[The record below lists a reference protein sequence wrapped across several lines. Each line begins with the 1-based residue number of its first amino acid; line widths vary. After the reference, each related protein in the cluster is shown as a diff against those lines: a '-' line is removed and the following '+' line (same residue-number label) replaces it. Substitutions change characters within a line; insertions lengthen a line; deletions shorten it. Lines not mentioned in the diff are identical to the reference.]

1 MAHGPVHTAEL
12 FVPLHGELVALLES
26 LAPGDWE
33 RPTVAGSWR
42 VRDVVAHLVDT
53 DLRRV
58 SAQRDGHHGP
68 PPDPPV
74 ASYRD
79 LVAFL
84 NALNRQWV
92 QASERLSPQV
102 LLEMARASGAACAR
116 VLADADPMAPALY
129 PVVWAGETRSLMWMD
144 VGRDYTEKWHHQ
156 QQIRDAVGAPLLLQA
171 RWTRTLFQL
180 SVRALPRAYSG
191 VEAPAGTAVQLDI
204 GGPGGGSWH
213 LTCDGTEWMLM
224 EGVAE
229 APAAT
234 VHLTP
239 DQAWRLLYN
248 ALPPEGLPD
257 LSITGDSGLA
267 GPLLAARSV
276 MV

>member
-1 MAHGPVHTAEL
+1 MAHGPVHTADL
-12 FVPLHGELVALLES
+12 FVPLHGELVDLLES

-68 PPDPPV
+68 PPEAPV

-79 LVAFL
+79 LVGFL
-84 NALNRQWV
+84 NELNRQWV
-92 QASERLSPQV
+92 QASKRLSPQV
-102 LLEMARASGAACAR
+102 LLDLVRASGAACAR
-116 VLADADPMAPALY
+116 VLADADSMAPALY
-129 PVVWAGETRSLMWMD
+129 PVAWAGESRSLMWMD

-156 QQIRDAVGAPLLLQA
+156 QQIRDAVGAPLLLEA
-171 RWTRTLFQL
+171 RWTRPLFQL

-191 VEAPAGTAVQLDI
+191 VEAPAGTAVQVDI

-213 LTCDGTEWMLM
+213 LTRDGAVWTLA

-234 VHLTP
+234 VRLTP

-248 ALPPEGLPD
+248 ALPSEARSD
-257 LSITGDSGLA
+257 LIITGDARLA
-267 GPLLAARSV
+267 EPLLAARSV